1 MRIPDRPYER
11 TVLTG
16 RTVCRKGEEMNRK
29 VSRMRI
35 GVVLCCLV
43 AMFLAGCA
51 TARGVGQ
58 DTQSLG
64 RSIEKTAQ

>member
-1 MRIPDRPYER
+1 MWTLRRE
-11 TVLTG
+11 
-16 RTVCRKGEEMNRK
+16 GEEMKRK

-43 AMFLAGCA
+43 AICVAGCA

-64 RSIEKTAQ
+64 RNIEKTAK

>member
-1 MRIPDRPYER
+1 MTKI
-11 TVLTG
+11 
-16 RTVCRKGEEMNRK
+16 

-43 AMFLAGCA
+43 AIVLAGCA

-64 RSIEKTAQ
+64 RSIEKKAQ

>member
-1 MRIPDRPYER
+1 MKR
-11 TVLTG
+11 T
-16 RTVCRKGEEMNRK
+16 

-35 GVVLCCLV
+35 GVVLCCL
-43 AMFLAGCA
+43 AAIFLTGCA

>member
-1 MRIPDRPYER
+1 MKRRMNLRR
-11 TVLTG
+11 TD
-16 RTVCRKGEEMNRK
+16 
-29 VSRMRI
+29 I
-35 GVVLCCLV
+35 VLCCL
-43 AMFLAGCA
+43 AAIFLAGCA

>member
-1 MRIPDRPYER
+1 MKRQ
-11 TVLTG
+11 
-16 RTVCRKGEEMNRK
+16 
-29 VSRMRI
+29 VSRLRF

-43 AMFLAGCA
+43 AIGLAGCA

-64 RSIEKTAQ
+64 RTIEKSAQ

>member
-1 MRIPDRPYER
+1 M
-11 TVLTG
+11 
-16 RTVCRKGEEMNRK
+16 KRK

-43 AMFLAGCA
+43 AIFLAGCA

-64 RSIEKTAQ
+64 RSIEKKAQ

>member
-1 MRIPDRPYER
+1 MKR
-11 TVLTG
+11 
-16 RTVCRKGEEMNRK
+16 N

-43 AMFLAGCA
+43 AIFMAGCA

-64 RSIEKTAQ
+64 RSIEKKAQ